1 MRERL
6 AQLYESV
13 GPRDGVEIAILAVTI
28 YLILRLLGKT
38 RGAGLVRGL
47 GLVVIG
53 LFLVAQVIIASFDLT
68 VLGRVLDYL
77 LTTVLLGLL
86 VIFQPELRRGLMVLG
101 RYRILRYIVRTP
113 HYTIA
118 DRLADAAEAMSRE
131 NIGAL
136 IVIEREMA
144 LATYVESGELI
155 DGEVSVNLLRAI
167 FSKRSPLHDGAVIL
181 VAGRIAAAACQL
193 PLGQPPESAGMH
205 MGMRNRSAL
214 CMSEETDA
222 VLLVVSEETGRISLA
237 VGGRLEPVPRENL
250 SRRLADLLSR
260 DKAEP
265 LRAIS
270 EDDVQQRSAA

>member
-1 MRERL
+1 MRDRL

-13 GPRDGVEIAILAVTI
+13 GTRDVVEIAILAVTI

-38 RGAGLVRGL
+38 RGAGIVRGL
-47 GLVVIG
+47 GLIVVG

-101 RYRILRYIVRTP
+101 RSRMLRYFVDTP
-113 HYTIA
+113 QHPIA

-131 NIGAL
+131 CIGAL
-136 IVIEREMA
+136 IVIEREMG
-144 LATYVESGELI
+144 LAMYIETGERI
-155 DGEVSVNLLRAI
+155 DGEVSAKMLRAI

-181 VAGRIAAAACQL
+181 SGGRIAAAACQL
-193 PLGQPPESAGMH
+193 PLGQPPEGAGIQ
-205 MGMRNRSAL
+205 MGMRHRSAL
-214 CMSEETDA
+214 CMSEETDG

-237 VGGRLEPVPRENL
+237 VSGRLEPVPRENL

-260 DKAEP
+260 RE
-265 LRAIS
+265 LNRARPATR
-270 EDDVQQRSAA
+270 EDEQQRSAA